1 MKTRSILLPLV
12 LIFAMS
18 AIAPAQ
24 PAPDADPQIPQILPP
39 GAPVTPSLPPPRQRQ
54 AREENV
60 SLTFPRNSVLDILN
74 FYETLTGKR
83 IIRDSNLA
91 GNELS
96 ILIAK
101 PVSREE
107 AVAIIESSLLMN
119 NYSIVPVDDQTVKI
133 LGPSRA
139 PRTEGL
145 PLYNNLG
152 ELPTDGDKVVS
163 F

>member
-1 MKTRSILLPLV
+1 MKPKSLLLQNA
-12 LIFAMS
+12 LFFALT
-18 AIAPAQ
+18 ACAFAQ
-24 PAPDADPQIPQILPP
+24 ADPNADQQIQSQSPATAPQILPP
-39 GAPVTPSLPPPRQRQ
+39 GTSVTPSVPPPRQRQ
-54 AREENV
+54 ATTENV

-74 FYETLTGKR
+74 FYESLTGKR

-107 AVAIIESSLLMN
+107 AIAIIESSLLMN

-145 PLYNNLG
+145 PLYN
-152 ELPTDGDKVVS
+152 
-163 F
+163 

>member
-24 PAPDADPQIPQILPP
+24 PAADADQQIPKILPP
-39 GAPVTPSLPPPRQRQ
+39 GAPVTPSLPPPSQRQ
-54 AREENV
+54 ASPENV

-74 FYETLTGKR
+74 FYESLTGKR

-107 AVAIIESSLLMN
+107 AVAIIESA
-119 NYSIVPVDDQTVKI
+119 KI
-133 LGPSRA
+133 AYPS
-139 PRTEGL
+139 GL
-145 PLYNNLG
+145 PITKETGGSLRIIPGSKATLQA
-152 ELPTDGDKVVS
+152 
-163 F
+163 